1 MVDFYDKL
9 LKGMSY
15 SQIQELN
22 KSLKTFANLSNIK
35 REIYINY
42 NDFVKKNILKEFNQ
56 IYGNTN
62 YDEESLIN
70 SLEFKNTTDIRPDF
84 SYNKNKFKW
93 NKDIRK
99 DTYPF
104 NSSESK
110 NYSSLT
116 NLDDI
121 EDYDNLTQDDIV
133 IDKNYI
139 DYSQQSSKGDFSFY
153 NKLNRQG
160 AFQSLENAYKKTYKK
175 INEQFDKELKNN
187 LLEKINKKLK

>member
-35 REIYINY
+35 REIHINY

-70 SLEFKNTTDIRPDF
+70 SLDFKNATDIRPDF

-139 DYSQQSSKGDFSFY
+139 DYSWQSSKGDFSFY

-160 AFQSLENAYKKTYKK
+160 AFQSLENAYKKIYKK